1 MKNSHSVLNGK
12 KKARN
17 FLMKEKA
24 FFKTF
29 ISKIAGKKEV
39 PVDIY
44 QEEIPVVINDPVDI
58 ELLNEIQYIP
68 GGIDDYLYNYLVI
81 GNILPY
87 VTVKN
92 EKRLKTADLEESRI
106 TA

>member
-1 MKNSHSVLNGK
+1 
-12 KKARN
+12 
-17 FLMKEKA
+17 MKERISFKA
-24 FFKTF
+24 F
-29 ISKIAGKKEV
+29 ISKISGKKEV
-39 PVDIY
+39 PTEIL
-44 QEEIPVVINDPVDI
+44 QEEIPVTIQDPVDVD
-58 ELLNEIQYIP
+58 LLNEIKYIP

-92 EKRLKTADLEESRI
+92 EKRIKTTELEESRI